1 MMEQN
6 SNQGGPA
13 LECVCITITKQLHG
27 THAESSEGK
36 EKAYQVIWTIKGS
49 LLRIKS

>member
-27 THAESSEGK
+27 THAKLLEGK
-36 EKAYQVIWTIKGS
+36 EKAHRVIWTIKGY